1 LASDVVGLVPTVVGV
16 LGSRRRAS
24 VDGAGCITAARVG
37 WQLDWWIGA
46 DDRWR
51 VPAAETAVR
60 QSRVRDAPV
69 VQTALRVPGGDAVQR
84 VYGAGGLADVVVVE
98 IENASPAPF
107 VAALVLRR
115 ASGGRLRSVGV
126 DGPTATVDGHAVL
139 VASRPPGRWAAS
151 TSSGT
156 ALDVVREGHASSGP
170 FPGARDR
177 AGALEVAL
185 LYPVAHRT
193 TARFAVPLAP
203 KDRSASAAPVDLAGL
218 PDADEAAR
226 GWEGQLARG
235 LRVDVPDPRLQSAI
249 DAARASLLLA
259 TPGAGAPDAA
269 ALEDWGFDDE
279 AAAAWRRLSWR
290 ARRRAARR
298 RLEPAGWQRVGSRL
312 DTASPTVAWPEGP
325 GPFLLD
331 VRSLLAHEGAD
342 GTVSLL
348 SELPPGWVGQ
358 GLEVQDAPTRGGRVS
373 FAVRWH
379 ADRPALLWECEV
391 AGTRLR
397 APGLDPRWSSA
408 DRRGEA
414 LLGAHPLSSHPAQ

>member
-1 LASDVVGLVPTVVGV
+1 VVGLVPTVVGV
-16 LGSRRRAS
+16 LGSSRRAS
-24 VDGAGCITAARVG
+24 IDGAGRITAVGAG

-51 VPAAETAVR
+51 VPAAEAALR

-69 VQTALRVPGGDAVQR
+69 VQTALGVPGGDAVQR
-84 VYGAGGLADVVVVE
+84 VYGAGGLSDVVVVE

-107 VAALVLRR
+107 VAALVLRP
-115 ASGGRLRSVGV
+115 APGGRLRSVEV
-126 DGPTATVDGHAVL
+126 DGPTAMVDGRAAL
-139 VASRPPGRWAAS
+139 VASRPPGRWAAA
-151 TSSGT
+151 TAGT
-156 ALDVVREGHASSGP
+156 ALDAVRGGGASSGP

-193 TARFAVPLAP
+193 TARFAVPLARA
-203 KDRSASAAPVDLAGL
+203 DRSTSAAPVHLAGL
-218 PDADEAAR
+218 PDADDAAR
-226 GWEGQLARG
+226 GWEAQLTRG
-235 LRVDVPDPRLQSAI
+235 LRVDVPDPRLRSAI
-249 DAARASLLLA
+249 HAARASLLLA
-259 TPGAGAPDAA
+259 ATGAGAAEAA
-269 ALEDWGFDDE
+269 ALEDWGFDHE
-279 AAAAWRRLSWR
+279 AEAAWRRLSWR

-298 RLEPAGWQRVGSRL
+298 RLEPAGWQRVRSRL
-312 DTASPTVAWPEGP
+312 DAASPTMAWPEGP
-325 GPFLLD
+325 GPFLLE

-348 SELPPGWVGQ
+348 PELPPGWAGK
-358 GLEVQDAPTRGGRVS
+358 GLEVHDAPARGGRLS

-379 ADRPALLWECEV
+379 GDRPALLWEGER

-397 APGLDPRWSSA
+397 APGLDPSWSTT

-414 LLGAHPLSSHPAQ
+414 LLGAHPLRAHRAQ